1 MTEIDTWKI
10 YREQLDR
17 DSCLALQVS
26 DGLITYYFTDGS
38 TEVWQKNFFG
48 KLKIVQPRKIKDT
61 GEVKKN

>member
-38 TEVWQKNFFG
+38 TEVWQKTFSVNSKSYSQENKG
-48 KLKIVQPRKIKDT
+48 HGRS
-61 GEVKKN
+61 

>member
-38 TEVWQKNFFG
+38 TEVWQK
-48 KLKIVQPRKIKDT
+48 KLFR
-61 GEVKKN
+61 